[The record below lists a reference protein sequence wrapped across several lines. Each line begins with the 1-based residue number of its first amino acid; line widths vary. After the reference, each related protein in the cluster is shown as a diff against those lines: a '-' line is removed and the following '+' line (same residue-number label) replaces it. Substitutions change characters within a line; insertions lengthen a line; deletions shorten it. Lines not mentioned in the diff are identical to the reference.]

1 MTTADAHEALLE
13 EILDAEA
20 LDADGRTLGKVTQI
34 LLDDLSGQPTWVCVS
49 TGTLLTKQVLVP
61 LCGATL
67 AHGDL
72 TLPWTRQQVTGAPQI
87 ALQERLTPEQ
97 ERELMDHYGIAP
109 APDGQ
114 L

>member
-1 MTTADAHEALLE
+1 MCSS
-13 EILDAEA
+13 
-20 LDADGRTLGKVTQI
+20 
-34 LLDDLSGQPTWVCVS
+34 DL
-49 TGTLLTKQVLVP
+49 
-61 LCGATL
+61 
-67 AHGDL
+67 
-72 TLPWTRQQVTGAPQI
+72 TRQQVTGAPQI